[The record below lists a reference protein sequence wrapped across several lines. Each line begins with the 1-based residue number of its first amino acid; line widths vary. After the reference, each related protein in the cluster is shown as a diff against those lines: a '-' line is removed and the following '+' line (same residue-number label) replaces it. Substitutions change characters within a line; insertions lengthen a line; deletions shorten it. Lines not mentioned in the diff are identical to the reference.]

1 MIFVDK
7 QFVGMVFESF
17 IIVVAAF
24 LLILILIKYYQ
35 KKHRLTLYLFL
46 IFLNYVIAI
55 IFSWLS
61 KILVLY
67 SGEEYI
73 YNELAP
79 DPGTPISWIVLRIID
94 FRISFLFLTIA
105 IFISYILKVNV
116 FGKGY
121 NKVQKYLVV
130 ILGIITGGY
139 SFIVH

>member
-1 MIFVDK
+1 M
-7 QFVGMVFESF
+7 
-17 IIVVAAF
+17 
-24 LLILILIKYYQ
+24 
-35 KKHRLTLYLFL
+35 
-46 IFLNYVIAI
+46 IFLNYVIVI